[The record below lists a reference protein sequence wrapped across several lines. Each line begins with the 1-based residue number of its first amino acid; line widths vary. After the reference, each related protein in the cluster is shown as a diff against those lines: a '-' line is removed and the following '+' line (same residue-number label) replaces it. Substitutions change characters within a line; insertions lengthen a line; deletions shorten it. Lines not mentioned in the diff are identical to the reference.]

1 MTRGEAKNL
10 RLKIETAARE
20 LDDAAAVSMIELFPR
35 YGVGKKYAVGDRIY
49 YDGKLY
55 RVICEHTSQEDW
67 APQLTPA
74 LYAEMSDPLSEY
86 PNWIQP
92 AGAHNAY
99 KTGDK
104 VTHDGKRWSS
114 DIDANVYEPGVYGW
128 SEVT

>member
-55 RVICEHTSQEDW
+55 RVICEHTSQEGS
-67 APQLTPA
+67 AAYACA
-74 LYAEMSDPLSEY
+74 LCGNERSLVGISELDTACRRA
-86 PNWIQP
+86 QC
-92 AGAHNAY
+92 
-99 KTGDK
+99 
-104 VTHDGKRWSS
+104 VQDGR
-114 DIDANVYEPGVYGW
+114 
-128 SEVT
+128 